1 MVGKAD
7 YYGGLDAIDDLVRG
21 AFARLQDASD
31 PRQRRHCKESLHLET
46 CLCQFRTVLK
56 HGTCSGDGRLTIL
69 GEGADFDRAGR
80 RRRLPDIIHIELL
93 ELALI

>member
-1 MVGKAD
+1 MPLPGP
-7 YYGGLDAIDDLVRG
+7 YS
-21 AFARLQDASD
+21 F
-31 PRQRRHCKESLHLET
+31 ET
-46 CLCQFRTVLK
+46 RDVL
-56 HGTCSGDGRLTIL
+56 SDGRLTIL